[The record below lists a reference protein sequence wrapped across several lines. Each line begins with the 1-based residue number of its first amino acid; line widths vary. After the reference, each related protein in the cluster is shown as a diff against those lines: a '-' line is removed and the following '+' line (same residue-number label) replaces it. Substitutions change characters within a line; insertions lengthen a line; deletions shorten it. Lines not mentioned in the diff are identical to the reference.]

1 MDEKKKKSFIDELTS
16 MTKEEINDFIK
27 KKGKKPKP
35 IPLIYFMDE
44 GEEKNENL

>member
-16 MTKEEINDFIK
+16 MTKEEINEYIK
-27 KKGKKPKP
+27 KKGKKPKL

-44 GEEKNENL
+44 EEKKYEN